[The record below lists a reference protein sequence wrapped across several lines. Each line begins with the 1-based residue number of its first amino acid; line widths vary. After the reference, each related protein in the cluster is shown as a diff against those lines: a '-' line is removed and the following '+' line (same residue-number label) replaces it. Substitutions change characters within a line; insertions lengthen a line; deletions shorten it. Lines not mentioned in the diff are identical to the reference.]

1 LETIKKVTLQII
13 ADQLKVSKALIS
25 KALSNDPAVNEET
38 RALIWKTSEEL
49 GYKIKSSKK
58 KMISAGTGNLAVL
71 MPRAYLDDP
80 EYWGKIIK
88 GIDRELVEYNYSMLL
103 SSIDVSLRVND
114 GMPTSIT
121 ENKVDGAI
129 VLGQLPKEY
138 TDQLKKRNIPFV
150 LVDPSE
156 QDPEVDLVLAN
167 NYQGAYQAAQLLL
180 RLGHR
185 KLAFLGDVETTW
197 SFSER
202 YRGFKAAIQSFN
214 TNGKEEASFVTI
226 EGMGVS
232 GNGMYTKPEYV
243 VKLKRSLMSDNPV
256 TAVFCANDL
265 IAIDSMVFFSDWEV
279 EYPQQL
285 SVVGFDDLTLAE
297 IKGLTTISVPKEE
310 IGVKATQLI
319 LERLNTLDKLPEL
332 VMISTTLV
340 QRGSTA
346 NVPSDLEISGKVVN

>member
-1 LETIKKVTLQII
+1 MI
-13 ADQLKVSKALIS
+13 ADKLGVSKALIS
-25 KALSNDPAVNEET
+25 KALSNDPAVNDMT
-38 RALIWKTSEEL
+38 RELIWKTSEEL
-49 GYKIKSSKK
+49 GYRIKSSKK
-58 KMISAGTGNLAVL
+58 KMMSGVTGNLAVL

-88 GIDRELVEYNYSMLL
+88 GIDREMADHNYSMLL
-103 SSIDVSLRVND
+103 SSIDVSMRVNE

-129 VLGQLPKEY
+129 VLGQLPKDY

-156 QDPEVDLVLAN
+156 QDPDTDLVLAN

-180 RLGHR
+180 RQGHR
-185 KLAFLGDVETTW
+185 NLAFVGDADTTW

-202 YRGFKAAIQSFN
+202 YRGFKAAVQSFN
-214 TNGKEEASFVTI
+214 GNGNGNEEASFAVI

-232 GNGMYTKPEYV
+232 GNGMYTKPEY
-243 VKLKRSLMSDNPV
+243 KADLKRHCQSDNPV
-256 TAVFCANDL
+256 TAIFCANDL
-265 IAIDSMVFFSDWEV
+265 IAMDSMAFFQEWGISC
-279 EYPQQL
+279 PGQI

-297 IKGLTTISVPKEE
+297 LKEPKLTTISVPKEE
-310 IGVKATQLI
+310 IGAKATQLI
-319 LERLNTLDKLPEL
+319 LERLHTPDKLPEL

-340 QRGSTA
+340 QRNSTA
-346 NVPSDLEISGKVVN
+346 PMKSRVETA